1 MSLMARMMMVFL
13 LAFYVYGVR
22 MVKKRDGDPVGV
34 LNMEG
39 VALEATDIQDATVE
53 PGDSA
58 VNSTDTGVSEAFLD
72 KTEAGRRRRRGC
84 CGEHRRRGKENCKK
98 DSVAKHR
105 RRTTCVAVDD
115 LREGLIGQHGC
126 PTHAWKNLTLAEC
139 EEAAK
144 PYYFEGTRGQAAFP
158 PGCYRRGECFH
169 GRPCAAAPR
178 FGYNNF
184 NGFPKFTNWK
194 EM

>member
-126 PTHAWKNLTLAEC
+126 PSGKALNLAEC

-144 PYYFEGTRGQAAFP
+144 PYAFEGTRGEGGAFP

-169 GRPCAAAPR
+169 V
-178 FGYNNF
+178 
-184 NGFPKFTNWK
+184 
-194 EM
+194 